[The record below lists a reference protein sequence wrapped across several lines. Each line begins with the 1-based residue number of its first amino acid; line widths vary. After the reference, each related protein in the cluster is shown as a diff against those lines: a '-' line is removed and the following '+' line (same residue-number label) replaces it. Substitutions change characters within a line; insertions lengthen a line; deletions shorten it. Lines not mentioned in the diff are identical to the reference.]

1 MTKNVGQLQDK
12 WQGNKHYSENKLS
25 WTLIDQELTFKYHL
39 QNFKFKL
46 NRASFYLAKMRFFIK
61 FPSVRI
67 MYCSLITSYLRYG
80 FQIQGQKQVK
90 IAEEIER
97 SQNKSTQ
104 ILNFKVHKKQLITI
118 QRI

>member
-1 MTKNVGQLQDK
+1 
-12 WQGNKHYSENKLS
+12 
-25 WTLIDQELTFKYHL
+25 
-39 QNFKFKL
+39 
-46 NRASFYLAKMRFFIK
+46 
-61 FPSVRI
+61 

-104 ILNFKVHKKQLITI
+104 ILNFKVHKK
-118 QRI
+118 